1 MRFEW
6 DFVKARDN
14 FRKHGVSFEE
24 ASSVFDDRNAALRF
38 DKEHS
43 QVEDRYLLCGHSNLA
58 RLLMVSHSY
67 SDDDSVRLISARRA
81 SPNEFIAAN
90 R

>member
-14 FRKHGVSFEE
+14 LRKHGVSFEE
-24 ASSVFDDRNAALRF
+24 ASSVFDDQNAALRF

-43 QVEDRYLLCGHSNLA
+43 QVEGRYLLCGHSSLA

-67 SDDDSVRLISARRA
+67 PDDDSVRLISARRV
-81 SPNEFIAAN
+81 SPNEFISSQ